1 MSKETNHQFAA
12 TRFPVN
18 LLGSL
23 VVMLSLASTSVA
35 QTVPPTAPI
44 GLTATATTCGQVN
57 LSWDAAIDNSGTGLK
72 AYSIW
77 RTDNGVNTVTSIG
90 AARTW
95 FDDTMRVNSSTTMSY
110 YVVPWT
116 IPATNR
122 CPATPLPS
130 TRALVRWP
138 PESRLLI

>member
-1 MSKETNHQFAA
+1 MSKEAKHQFAA
-12 TRFPVN
+12 TRFPLN

-77 RTDNGVNTVTSIG
+77 RTGKSSYLLLHSYPGYPQAESDYIQTSQNEIW
-90 AARTW
+90 ARTSY
-95 FDDTMRVNSSTTMSY
+95 TSTGGH
-110 YVVPWT
+110 
-116 IPATNR
+116 
-122 CPATPLPS
+122 L
-130 TRALVRWP
+130 LV
-138 PESRLLI
+138 S